1 MDRNPRVSVALC
13 TYNGAPF
20 IAAQLESILRQTRPP
35 DEVIVCDDGSADET
49 LSIVGKIAARHPS
62 RVRVVQNP
70 RRLGVIKNFE
80 SAIAQATGEIIFL
93 SDQDDVWLKDRI
105 ARMLIP
111 FAASSETTL
120 VYCDARLVDQDLRPL
135 GPSVFEARD
144 EMRLAT
150 RHAARDVIRGV
161 DLGVLG
167 SMMAMRATLRPFV
180 LPIEEVWGAHDH
192 WIIFIAHALAGV
204 RAVDETLMYYR
215 RHERNVRE
223 RYSRTLDG
231 EWRREWKL
239 GVRSRDIEEYT
250 VEARRWEI
258 MTSHLQAIAACSG
271 GVLTAG
277 RTSSGVS
284 VAENRQSSLPESAR
298 ETLPAFIRESERR
311 LEFARAR
318 ERVKRD
324 RRSRRLLPMLRLLVR
339 GDYHFYVHGLRS
351 FGKDLLMP

>member
-1 MDRNPRVSVALC
+1 MDRNPTVSVALC

-20 IAAQLESILRQTRPP
+20 IEAQLESILKQTRPP
-35 DEVIVCDDGSADET
+35 DEVIVSDDGSADET
-49 LSIVGKIAARHPS
+49 LSIVGKIAAGHPS
-62 RVRVVQNP
+62 VVRVMQNP

-80 SAIAQATGEIIFL
+80 SAIRRSSGDIIFL
-93 SDQDDVWLKDRI
+93 SDQDDVWLDNRI
-105 ARMLIP
+105 ERMLMP
-111 FAASSETTL
+111 LVASPDTTL

-135 GPSVFEARD
+135 GRSVFEARD

-150 RHAARDVIRGV
+150 RHAAREVIRGV

-167 SMMAMRATLRPFV
+167 SMTAMRATLKPFV

-204 RAVDETLMYYR
+204 RAVGEPLMLYR

-223 RYSRTLDG
+223 AYTRTLDG
-231 EWRREWKL
+231 QWWREWKY
-239 GVRSRDIEEYT
+239 GARKSDISNYT
-250 VEARRWEI
+250 LEARRWEA
-258 MTSHLQAIAACSG
+258 MTLHLKAIDAR
-271 GVLTAG
+271 GVPE
-277 RTSSGVS
+277 GVR
-284 VAENRQSSLPESAR
+284 ANLG
-298 ETLPAFIRESERR
+298 AFIHESERR

>member
-1 MDRNPRVSVALC
+1 MDRNPTVSVALC

-20 IAAQLESILRQTRPP
+20 IAAQLESILKQTRPP
-35 DEVIVCDDGSADET
+35 DEVIVSDDGSADET
-49 LSIVGKIAARHPS
+49 LSIVGRVAAQHPS
-62 RVRVVQNP
+62 VVRVLRNP

-80 SAIAQATGEIIFL
+80 SAIGQATGEIIFL
-93 SDQDDVWLKDRI
+93 SDQDDVWLENRI
-105 ARMLIP
+105 ERMLLP
-111 FAASSETTL
+111 FAANPDTCL
-120 VYCDARLVDQDLRPL
+120 VYCDACLVDQELRPL
-135 GPSVFEARD
+135 GRSVFEARGG
-144 EMRLAT
+144 MRLAT

-204 RAVDETLMYYR
+204 RAVDEPLMYYR

-223 RYSRTLDG
+223 AYTRTLDG
-231 EWRREWKL
+231 QWWREWEL
-239 GVRSRDIEEYT
+239 GVRSRDLEDYT
-250 VEARRWEI
+250 VEARRWET
-258 MTSHLQAIAACSG
+258 MTSHLKAIEACSVPE
-271 GVLTAG
+271 GVRAILA
-277 RTSSGVS
+277 
-284 VAENRQSSLPESAR
+284 
-298 ETLPAFIRESERR
+298 AFIRESERR

-318 ERVKRD
+318 ERAKRD